1 MNDQIKKTLESYVR
15 HVIGAVVAVAATG
28 NTDPADLAKAA
39 VAALLP
45 VAIRWVNPKDVAFGR
60 GTSKK
65 A

>member
-1 MNDQIKKTLESYVR
+1 MNDQIKKTLESYAR

-45 VAIRWVNPKDVAFGR
+45 VAIRWVNPKDKAFGR
-60 GTSKK
+60 GTK
-65 A
+65 AAA